1 MCEFYS
7 YGTPPDFIFYIGEAL
22 GEATSKIPL
31 RTGYPDQ
38 QISREDRWEEIRAM
52 FHWHAIILD
61 LMEVNPMNIKDE
73 QFAALEL
80 LKTERQ

>member
-1 MCEFYS
+1 
-7 YGTPPDFIFYIGEAL
+7 
-22 GEATSKIPL
+22 
-31 RTGYPDQ
+31 
-38 QISREDRWEEIRAM
+38 M

-80 LKTERQ
+80 LKTERQLLVLKAKELHSFAYGFYFLLLTFQQLK